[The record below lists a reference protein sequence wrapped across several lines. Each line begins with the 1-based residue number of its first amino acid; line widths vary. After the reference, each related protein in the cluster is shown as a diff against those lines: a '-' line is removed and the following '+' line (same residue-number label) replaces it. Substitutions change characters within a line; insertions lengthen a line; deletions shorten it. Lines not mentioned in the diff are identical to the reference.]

1 MRLPALFAVVAATS
15 LPLWLTGC
23 ENNAAAYEVD
33 GRNHAITLVRERN
46 YIWSDAVK
54 QALVA
59 ARFPVCQRRWEIVP
73 GNTEGPKMSLYEI
86 RDGLFV
92 AVQGKHW
99 YAIGTEKCE
108 VAKMEPSGDTPPGR
122 LMGAFV
128 RKDDVLTFVPDPAA
142 RAAGAAAPAEQSAPQ

>member
-1 MRLPALFAVVAATS
+1 MRFNPLLLIAAATT
-15 LPLWLTGC
+15 LPLLLTGC

-46 YIWSDAVK
+46 YIWSDEVK

-59 ARFPVCQRRWEIVP
+59 ARFPACQRRWEIVP
-73 GNTEGPKMSLYEI
+73 GNTEGPKMSLYGI

-108 VAKMEPSGDTPPGR
+108 VAKMEPSGDAPPGQ
-122 LMGAFV
+122 LLGAFV
-128 RKDDVLTFVPDPAA
+128 RKDGVLSFVPDPAA
-142 RAAGAAAPAEQSAPQ
+142 RATSGMPADGQSAPQ